1 MGEVFQMQGPRALS
15 SIGGEAIRGNS
26 DEVGIY
32 GKKGRRLFV
41 VGSGT
46 RRTCG
51 QLGGITYDFW

>member
-1 MGEVFQMQGPRALS
+1 MQGPRALS